1 MKTAKIWA
9 ALAAALLVLSSCQN
23 ASVPQEPSTPSSAP
37 TDSVP
42 ESSEEEGLVFDHS
55 MALKYAKNF
64 SVDYYKGGYKAV
76 TIADGK
82 KFLIVPEG
90 AAAPENYDEDAVI
103 LQQPIKNLL
112 VSSNPTVSLINAL
125 GELDAVSMT
134 TTDTDAWYIDEVK
147 SAMAEGKISYIG
159 DGQELDYE
167 AIAAG
172 GVQLAVFSQML
183 TEDVAAQ
190 LENLGVNILVDH
202 ASAEEHPL
210 ARVEWMKLYGALFNG
225 EEEADRL
232 VREQD
237 ELVGSL
243 AGQAPIDKTVSIFY
257 ITSSGSL
264 YVRNADDYMAKMV
277 GLAGGKY
284 AHADL
289 GAGKSGTTKIEL
301 EAFYDI
307 AKDADAIIYVWS
319 MGGRPASMAD
329 FLERAEVLSDLK
341 AVKEGNVW
349 CTTPDYF
356 QVSDTLGGMVSDI
369 RLMLEADAGT
379 DTLTYLNRLK

>member
-23 ASVPQEPSTPSSAP
+23 AAVPQEPSTPSSAP

-210 ARVEWMKLYGALFNG
+210 ARVEWMVG
-225 EEEADRL
+225 
-232 VREQD
+232 EQD

-243 AGQAPIDKTVSIFY
+243 AEQAPIDKTVSIFY

-289 GAGKSGTTKIEL
+289 GAGKSGTTKMEL